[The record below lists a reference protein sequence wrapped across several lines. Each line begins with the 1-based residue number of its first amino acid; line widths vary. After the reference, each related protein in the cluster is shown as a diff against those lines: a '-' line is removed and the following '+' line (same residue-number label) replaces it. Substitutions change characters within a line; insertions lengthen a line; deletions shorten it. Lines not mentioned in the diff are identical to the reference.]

1 MANNRKATQR
11 RCARQEKAREPP
23 AKPALDAEL
32 RELVRNLNWLLTCL
46 RAAIESE
53 EGRALG
59 QRLRQLAAASC
70 VIEGLSLDA
79 EGWAGLLG
87 LKNARSF
94 AKLKRRRHIPAHKPG
109 QTLLYSAVDL
119 LRASA
124 RGIHEEEEDAAGE

>member
-23 AKPALDAEL
+23 AEPAVDAEL
-32 RELVRNLNWLLTCL
+32 RELIRNVNWLLTSL
-46 RAAIESE
+46 RKVVESD
-53 EGRALG
+53 EGRAVG
-59 QRLRQLAAASC
+59 QRLRLLAAASC

-109 QTLLYSAVDL
+109 QTLLYSAVDQ